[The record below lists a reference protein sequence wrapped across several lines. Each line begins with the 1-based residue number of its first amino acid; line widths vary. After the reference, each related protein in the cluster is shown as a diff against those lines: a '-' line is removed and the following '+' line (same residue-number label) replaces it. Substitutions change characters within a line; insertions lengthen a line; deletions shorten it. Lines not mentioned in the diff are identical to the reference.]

1 MARTLIRVGL
11 VITAADESHAGVL
24 AGGGASPF
32 RSPVGEG
39 DQGCLVGDAPDTP
52 T

>member
-24 AGGGASPF
+24 AGGGSE
-32 RSPVGEG
+32 PVQESRWRR
-39 DQGCLVGDAPDTP
+39 
-52 T
+52 